1 MGDLSRLEPDVMS
14 LPLYQ
19 QICLPEKEVEPE
31 LMEMISRKT
40 ANKDNLK
47 TAVQNEKQIS
57 NKMLQLL
64 DVRTKHLDIK
74 DKSDQSDYQ
83 QPSEKET
90 SGSDSRLK
98 PSISEKELS
107 PGLAQRQN
115 RREVKT
121 SKEENCEN
129 EDLKFIETL
138 GEPHQTS
145 PERMKVNDKPTENTD
160 IDKSSEAVD
169 DIKKDTKNLE
179 DWLDDFLD
187 D

>member
-1 MGDLSRLEPDVMS
+1 MSFILPMICVGNLGELRQEFFSLDLSRLESDVMS

-19 QICLPEKEVEPE
+19 QICLPEEEVEPE

-47 TAVQNEKQIS
+47 TAVQNEKQIN

-74 DKSDQSDYQ
+74 DKSDQSDHQ

-98 PSISEKELS
+98 PSTSEKELS
-107 PGLAQRQN
+107 PG
-115 RREVKT
+115 E
-121 SKEENCEN
+121 
-129 EDLKFIETL
+129 
-138 GEPHQTS
+138 
-145 PERMKVNDKPTENTD
+145 
-160 IDKSSEAVD
+160 
-169 DIKKDTKNLE
+169 
-179 DWLDDFLD
+179 
-187 D
+187 